1 MSEETVVGNAG
12 NGQQK
17 SMKVNYPSNSHK
29 SKTSDPAKPEKNV
42 EKVITGQAIQRKKSL
57 GSKFKEVMS
66 GDDARSVGAY
76 ILFDVIIPA
85 AKSMLADAATQGL
98 ERILFGDSRRSSSTS
113 RTNYTSYNNMYKSRQ
128 AGGSPQKL
136 ELSQRARATHNFG
149 EVVLSSRGEAEEVL
163 DRLTALIDQYQV
175 ATVSDLYD
183 LVGITGSFTDDKW
196 GWFDL
201 RGSGINR
208 VREGYLINL
217 PQTQPID

>member
-1 MSEETVVGNAG
+1 MSEQIVVGDDGAG
-12 NGQQK
+12 REK
-17 SMKVNYPSNSHK
+17 IIKTNYPANNHK
-29 SKTSDPAKPEKNV
+29 AKSSDGVKTPKNV
-42 EKVITGQAIQRKKSL
+42 EKVVTGEVIQRKKSV
-57 GSKFKEVMS
+57 GSKFKDILS

-76 ILFDVIIPA
+76 ILLDVIIPA
-85 AKSMLADAATQGL
+85 LKSMLADAATQGL
-98 ERILFGDSRRSSSTS
+98 ERILFGDSRRSTS
-113 RTNYTSYNNMYKSRQ
+113 GNRTSYTSYNKMYNSR
-128 AGGSPQKL
+128 AGSPQKL

-149 EVVLSSRGEAEEVL
+149 EVVLTSRGEAEEVL

-201 RGSGINR
+201 RGSQINR

>member
-1 MSEETVVGNAG
+1 MPDETVVGDAG
-12 NGQQK
+12 GGRQK

-29 SKTSDPAKPEKNV
+29 DRESKVKPEKNI
-42 EKVITGQAIQRKKSL
+42 EKVTSGEVIQRKKPA
-57 GSKFKEVMS
+57 GSKFKDVFTGE
-66 GDDARSVGAY
+66 DARSVGSY
-76 ILFDVIIPA
+76 ILFDVFIPA
-85 AKSMLADAATQGL
+85 LKSMLADATSQGV
-98 ERILFGDSRRSSSTS
+98 ERILFGDARRGANSSGG
-113 RTNYTSYNNMYKSRQ
+113 RQGYTSYNKMY
-128 AGGSPQKL
+128 GSKPSNNTR
-136 ELSQRARATHNFG
+136 ELSSRARATHNFG
-149 EVVLSSRGEAEEVL
+149 EVILTSRGEAEEVL
-163 DRLTALIDQYQV
+163 DRLTALIDTYSV